1 MTILSIVQRASAK
14 IGIERPT
21 SLFSSTERE
30 HFELAETANDAARF
44 IAERQD
50 WQEIKRQVTITGNGE
65 TDAFDLPHDY
75 DRMPK
80 RQSVWTSR
88 LECALE
94 GPVDHD
100 VWLGRLTQDIAVG
113 LGSWTL
119 LGGQIAFY
127 PVLTDGETASYYYI
141 SGYYATDAAGER
153 KAAFTADDDE
163 FILDDELLRLG
174 IIWLWKRDKGLPFEA
189 AMADFMS
196 LLDRKASDDRGARLM
211 RMSRMTMPRGVVA
224 AYPRTVPN
232 P

>member
-1 MTILSIVQRASAK
+1 VTILSIVQQASAK
-14 IGIERPT
+14 IGIERP
-21 SLFSSTERE
+21 SALFSSTERE
-30 HFELAETANDAARF
+30 HFELAATANDAARF
-44 IAERQD
+44 IAERHD
-50 WQEIKRQVTITGNGE
+50 WNAIKRTFTITGNGE

-127 PVLTDGETASYYYI
+127 PVLTDGETASYYYM
-141 SGYYATDAAGER
+141 SGHYATDAAGER
-153 KAAFTADDDE
+153 KAAFTADDDG
-163 FILDDELLRLG
+163 FALDDDLLRLAV
-174 IIWLWKRDKGLPFEA
+174 IWMWKRDKGLPFEA
-189 AMADFMS
+189 AMADFMTKM
-196 LLDRKASDDRGARLM
+196 DRKASEDRG
-211 RMSRMTMPRGVVA
+211 SRMMRLSRTTTPRGIIA

-232 P
+232 T